1 VAGIEV
7 SSKSFLLLLEHFR
20 CFDKDYKR
28 SLFPFQLSDL
38 FCSTQGTQTQG
49 SQASQFQRLVKRMT
63 RFWVK
68 TPPLETEKFL
78 TGLLEKLCYTI
89 KSKNKGIVSAL
100 DQSKV
105 QIYKC

>member
-1 VAGIEV
+1 M
-7 SSKSFLLLLEHFR
+7 
-20 CFDKDYKR
+20 
-28 SLFPFQLSDL
+28 FPFQLSDL

-68 TPPLETEKFL
+68 TPPVETEKYL

-89 KSKNKGIVSAL
+89 KCKNKGIVSAANRL
-100 DQSKV
+100 K
-105 QIYKC
+105 YKFTVILSIVLN